1 MDISEVHHTRGKICT
16 YTLELENDK
25 WWVGYSTDLE
35 KRISQHMGKAP
46 GGAQWTRFA
55 AAAKDARIK

>member
-1 MDISEVHHTRGKICT
+1 MDIGEVHRTRDKICT

-35 KRISQHMGKAP
+35 NA
-46 GGAQWTRFA
+46 
-55 AAAKDARIK
+55 